1 MILGVEI
8 GGTKLQVVLGDEAG
22 KIGERRKLAV
32 DPAKGAAGIRQQIE
46 KAVPELT
53 RRAANSAGRRRL
65 RRAGGLEDGQDL
77 PLAPRRGMVGV

>member
-22 KIGERRKLAV
+22 KIGERRKMAV

-46 KAVPELT
+46 QAVLELT
-53 RRAANSAGRRRL
+53 RGRRILRAGRRL
-65 RRAGGLEDGQDL
+65 RRAGGLEDGPDL
-77 PLAPRRGMVGV
+77 RLAPR